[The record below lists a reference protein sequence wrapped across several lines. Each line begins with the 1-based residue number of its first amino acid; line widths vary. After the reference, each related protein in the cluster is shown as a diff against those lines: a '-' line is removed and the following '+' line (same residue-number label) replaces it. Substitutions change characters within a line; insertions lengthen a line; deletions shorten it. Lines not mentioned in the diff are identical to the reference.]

1 MSSSRTE
8 CQFAVRFK
16 GKSALVCGAGG
27 GIGLATANQLLAAG
41 IDVALADI
49 KDQPADIANSA
60 GQATYYQ
67 GDLSDEAFVSQ
78 LAADVAAAQGGI
90 DYLVNTTGVLWFD
103 RDRSVLEMDMDTW
116 DRVFQINLKSFA
128 LSVRHVAAHMRARGG
143 GAMVHIASID
153 ALRGDGKPQDAYGAA
168 KAGVIRLSKSLA
180 IQLAPDAIRSNTI
193 LPGPV
198 RSPMQARWADD
209 PEALAALSAHIPLG
223 RVGSAEDIAGA
234 CLFLLSDAAA
244 FITGTELIVDG
255 GCTARP

>member
-128 LSVRHVAAHMRARGG
+128 LSVRHVAAHMRTRGG

-209 PEALAALSAHIPLG
+209 PEGLAALSAHIPLG
-223 RVGSAEDIAGA
+223 RVGSADDIAGA

>member
-1 MSSSRTE
+1 MSSSKTE
-8 CQFAVRFK
+8 CSLAVHFK
-16 GKSALVCGAGG
+16 GTSALVCGAGG
-27 GIGLATANQLLAAG
+27 GVGLATANQLLATG

-49 KDQPADIANSA
+49 KDQPADIANGP

-198 RSPMQARWADD
+198 SSPMQTRWADD
-209 PEALAALSAHIPLG
+209 PQALAALSAQIPLG

>member
-41 IDVALADI
+41 INVALADI

-128 LSVRHVAAHMRARGG
+128 LSVRHVAAHMRTRGG

-209 PEALAALSAHIPLG
+209 PEGLAALSAHIPLG
-223 RVGSAEDIAGA
+223 RVGSADDIAGA

>member
-41 IDVALADI
+41 INVALADI

-128 LSVRHVAAHMRARGG
+128 LSVRHVAAHMRTRGG

-209 PEALAALSAHIPLG
+209 PEGLAALSAHIPLG
-223 RVGSAEDIAGA
+223 RVGCAEDIAGA

>member
-41 IDVALADI
+41 INVALADI
-49 KDQPADIANSA
+49 KDQPVDIANSA

-128 LSVRHVAAHMRARGG
+128 LSVRHVAAHMRTRGG

-209 PEALAALSAHIPLG
+209 PEGLAALSAHIPLG
-223 RVGSAEDIAGA
+223 RVGSADDIAGA